1 MVSARE
7 VSCCRSRSAITRQKE
22 GQREWLNARC
32 VREALVGR
40 GVRPT
45 LCRVFE
51 VKTGMVS
58 VAVRD
63 VEIRTG
69 REVGKVMHR

>member
-22 GQREWLNARC
+22 EQREWLNARY

-40 GVRPT
+40 GVLPT
-45 LCRVFE
+45 LYRVFE
-51 VKTGMVS
+51 VKRGMVF

-63 VEIRTG
+63 VKIRTG
-69 REVGKVMHR
+69 REVGKVKHR